1 MWYGI
6 NVHGH
11 AKLVRVNWR
20 VRVSDAVGKGSAH
33 LGNKCVN
40 AKA

>member
-11 AKLVRVNWR
+11 AKLVR